1 MEDGE
6 CGPHTWAA
14 LIEADFRLGD
24 RMLYLRSPMTRGDDI
39 TDLQQRLGSLGFD
52 AGYVDGIFGPDTES
66 AVRNFQ
72 ANQGLTPDGVVG
84 PDTVMALGRL
94 AGRRSGEKTI
104 AEVRET
110 ERLRSQHGLQ
120 GRRIVVG
127 ETGGIAALIDTLA
140 RRLRADGAE
149 VLTLHQP
156 DLSAQAKTANEWDG
170 AVYLGVTL
178 AAEDLSV
185 RTSRPRASSRPVAEV
200 WPSTQATRSSGLLMR
215 LIQQSVCVFRFCG
228 DACRPCGARWRTP
241 RGRAVPALALS
252 LATHSPA
259 GAIGRSFE
267 PTNHCPLVSPG
278 SSRGCPPFTPRFF
291 HRQLCD
297 KCHTISSGRGSRG
310 VITR

>member
-110 ERLRSQHGLQ
+110 ERLRSQQGLQ

-185 RTSRPRASSRPVAEV
+185 AYFQTEGFVSAGGRGLAEHASHALVGPLDAPHPAVGMRIPILRETRMPAV
-200 WPSTQATRSSGLLMR
+200 W
-215 LIQQSVCVFRFCG
+215 
-228 DACRPCGARWRTP
+228 CRVGEPARVVER
-241 RGRAVPALALS
+241 VPALALS
-252 LATHSPA
+252 LRDALA
-259 GAIGRSFE
+259 RW
-267 PTNHCPLVSPG
+267 
-278 SSRGCPPFTPRFF
+278 
-291 HRQLCD
+291 CD
-297 KCHTISSGRGSRG
+297 RPVLRAD
-310 VITR
+310 

>member
-1 MEDGE
+1 
-6 CGPHTWAA
+6 
-14 LIEADFRLGD
+14 
-24 RMLYLRSPMTRGDDI
+24 
-39 TDLQQRLGSLGFD
+39 
-52 AGYVDGIFGPDTES
+52 
-66 AVRNFQ
+66 
-72 ANQGLTPDGVVG
+72 
-84 PDTVMALGRL
+84 MALGRL

-185 RTSRPRASSRPVAEV
+185 AYFQTEGFVSAGGRGLAEHASHA
-200 WPSTQATRSSGLLMR
+200 SSGLLMR
-215 LIQQSVCVFRFCG
+215 LIQQSVCVFRFCARH
-228 DACRPCGARWRTP
+228 ACRPCG
-241 RGRAVPALALS
+241 VALANPRAWS
-252 LATHSPA
+252 SGCRHWRCRSATHSPA

-291 HRQLCD
+291 HRSCVTNVTQ
-297 KCHTISSGRGSRG
+297 SAQAVVPGG